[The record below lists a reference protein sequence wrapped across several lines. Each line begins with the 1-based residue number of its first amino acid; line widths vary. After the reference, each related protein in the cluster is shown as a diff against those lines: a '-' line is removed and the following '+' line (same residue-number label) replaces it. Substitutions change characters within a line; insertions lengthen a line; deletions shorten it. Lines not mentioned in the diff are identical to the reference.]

1 MHGSCVARTVNQFQD
16 VKSPASPLAPLG
28 GGGGLLSIGPAPLQP
43 ASSVCAT
50 QDLGLG
56 FAF

>member
-28 GGGGLLSIGPAPLQP
+28 GGGGVVIDRTGA
-43 ASSVCAT
+43 AAT
-50 QDLGLG
+50 CK
-56 FAF
+56 